1 MEGSGGR
8 RGTERVHSRKPP
20 SSESACT
27 RTVSDYLLDSDWAID
42 VLNGQAEAI
51 DLLLRL
57 EPSGISLSII
67 SYGELF
73 QGAYYGRAPEEQL
86 AGLATFL
93 QGKEVIAPN
102 IQVMEQFGI
111 IRGLLSPH
119 LRRQI
124 GDMDFLI
131 AATAMVHDMTLVT
144 RNIRD
149 FQHIPGVR
157 LYELDTAD

>member
-1 MEGSGGR
+1 M
-8 RGTERVHSRKPP
+8 
-20 SSESACT
+20 SE
-27 RTVSDYLLDSDWAID
+27 YLLDSDWAID
-42 VLNGQAEAI
+42 VLNGQSGAL

-57 EPSGISLSII
+57 EPSGIALSII
-67 SYGELF
+67 SYGELY
-73 QGAYYGRAPEEQL
+73 QGAYYGRNPEDRL
-86 AGLATFL
+86 VDLATFL
-93 QGKEVIAPN
+93 QGKEIIAPN
-102 IQVMEQFGI
+102 VQVMERFGI

-119 LRRQI
+119 FRRQI